1 MLSVRDGTRLGKYRY
16 NTSPGRAGGMKCF
29 CRNGGNTA
37 RALCV
42 LPQYVFYGTVGGGT
56 VGGVPG
62 AVGMFC
68 SGYPLRKHRV

>member
-1 MLSVRDGTRLGKYRY
+1 MLSVRDGMRLGKYRY
-16 NTSPGRAGGMKCF
+16 NTSPGRAGGTKCF

-42 LPQYVFYGTVGGGT
+42 LPQYVFYGTVGG
-56 VGGVPG
+56 VPG

-68 SGYPLRKHRV
+68 GGCPLCKHRV